1 MLFIWERPMIVQR
14 ILLALVLCLISLAS
28 LAQTATTFTYQGR
41 LYNNGLLAN
50 GSYALRITPFNL
62 VTSGMAL
69 AAPQTIPVVTVVD
82 GIFSTTLDFGA
93 SVFLGSPVWLAIEVQ
108 APSSSFV
115 LLAPRQ
121 PVTPTPYAINADK
134 LDGLDAAQIGNHDFA
149 EFFALMPGD
158 NAAPVAPGT
167 DVQFPQNGPAT
178 AGILRLFGS
187 NFLLTEIGTYQVTF
201 QVSVMEAGQLLL
213 TLNGVDLANTVV
225 GRAIGSSQITGTF
238 LVETTQVNSTL
249 SVRNPAGNSNAL
261 TITPLA
267 GGTRPVAA
275 NIVIVQLR

>member
-1 MLFIWERPMIVQR
+1 MIAQR
-14 ILLALVLCLISLAS
+14 MLLALVLGLCSLLS

-50 GSYALRITPFNL
+50 GSYALRITPFG
-62 VTSGMAL
+62 VASGGAQL
-69 AAPQTIPVVTVVD
+69 AAPQTIASVTVVD

-158 NAAPVAPGT
+158 NAATVAPGA

-178 AGILRLFGS
+178 AGILRLSDS

-213 TLNGVDLANTVV
+213 TLNGVDRANTVV

-238 LVETTQVNSTL
+238 LVETTQVNSIL
-249 SVRNPAGNSNAL
+249 SLRNPAGNNNAL

-267 GGTRPVAA
+267 GGTRPVVA